1 MGLCLFLELTFKQD
15 GQTLSPLLEKVV
27 VILLLI
33 LMVVI
38 CTLDVSEAS
47 LLMKL
52 GVLWLKSLQCIYTG
66 KTFFFWPFRADKLEL
81 EDFGKPDLSI
91 NFLSR
96 AERWPLLSWFFKQCH
111 NLYFSTSYLPNINQ
125 CFSFR
130 MAFKRCMCGD
140 VERRGL
146 VYLLSQSSICVL
158 IVWS

>member
-52 GVLWLKSLQCIYTG
+52 GVL
-66 KTFFFWPFRADKLEL
+66 
-81 EDFGKPDLSI
+81 
-91 NFLSR
+91 
-96 AERWPLLSWFFKQCH
+96 
-111 NLYFSTSYLPNINQ
+111 
-125 CFSFR
+125 
-130 MAFKRCMCGD
+130 
-140 VERRGL
+140 
-146 VYLLSQSSICVL
+146 
-158 IVWS
+158 